1 MLYHVLI
8 KLILTITITILSIP
22 NISYAKTE
30 FKPCVL
36 DRKRLL
42 QESNA
47 AKKLSEQF
55 QYIRQSIELKYK
67 KKYTELSTEVE
78 ALKKNTPILR
88 PDEINA
94 NLDKIKQYQAKLTM
108 EIENVNNSLMQLDV
122 QITNSFAEISTPAIR
137 AIEKEQQCSLLI
149 SKEALLSVS
158 DERLDIT
165 QKVIDLM
172 NKNVNKPS

>member
-8 KLILTITITILSIP
+8 KLITITLLSFQ

-47 AKKLSEQF
+47 AKKLSEKF

-67 KKYTELSTEVE
+67 EKYTELDTEVQT
-78 ALKKNTPILR
+78 LKKNTAILR
-88 PDEINA
+88 PHEINA
-94 NLDKIKQYQAKLTM
+94 HLDKIKQYQSKLTM

-122 QITNSFAEISTPAIR
+122 QITNSFAEISTPVIR

-165 QKVIDLM
+165 QKVIDQM
-172 NKNVNKPS
+172 NQNANNPS